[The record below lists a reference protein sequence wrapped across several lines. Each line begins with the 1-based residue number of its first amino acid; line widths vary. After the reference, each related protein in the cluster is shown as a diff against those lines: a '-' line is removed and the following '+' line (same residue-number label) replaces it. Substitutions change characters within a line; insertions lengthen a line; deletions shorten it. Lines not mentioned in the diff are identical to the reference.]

1 MVQNTKLNHV
11 PTCKDKNGRIP
22 SAALATILTD
32 CAFSMKETAYHPR

>member
-11 PTCKDKNGRIP
+11 PTCKDKNGRVP

-32 CAFSMKETAYHPR
+32 YVLSA